1 MSLTVA
7 SLVWSC
13 AAICLFRAP
22 RSRRGVGPLR
32 GVSNP
37 QGSKPSLS
45 PILTDF
51 AGASSTA
58 LSTRA
63 RSCRWV
69 LASLTRSLSSQR
81 LTHHATDLPV
91 AHRFSE
97 DGKRP
102 CRSRALPQ
110 VVIAVGRNEH
120 DRDLEIPRR
129 QLLLH
134 LKTAH
139 FWHRKVENHAPDRVQ
154 SVRPQKLLPRCERL
168 DPEREG
174 PQKQLE
180 RVAETLIVVDDGDD
194 ASVTLADR
202 IAGPALV
209 AQQLVHI
216 YTIEDNRG
224 GG

>member
-1 MSLTVA
+1 MTLTLP
-7 SLVWSC
+7 SLVWTR

-22 RSRRGVGPLR
+22 RSRGGVGPLR

-81 LTHHATDLPV
+81 LTHHANELLV
-91 AHRFSE
+91 VHRFSE

-102 CRSRALPQ
+102 CRSRALSQ

-120 DRDLEIPRR
+120 DRDLQIPRR

-134 LKTAH
+134 LKTDH
-139 FWHRKVENHAPDRVQ
+139 SCHLNV
-154 SVRPQKLLPRCERL
+154 
-168 DPEREG
+168 
-174 PQKQLE
+174 
-180 RVAETLIVVDDGDD
+180 
-194 ASVTLADR
+194 
-202 IAGPALV
+202 
-209 AQQLVHI
+209 
-216 YTIEDNRG
+216 
-224 GG
+224 